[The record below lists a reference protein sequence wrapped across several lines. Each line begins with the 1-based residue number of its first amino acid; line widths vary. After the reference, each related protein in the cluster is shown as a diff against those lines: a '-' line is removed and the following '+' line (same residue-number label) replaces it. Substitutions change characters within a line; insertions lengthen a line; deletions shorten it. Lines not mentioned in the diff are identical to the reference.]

1 MENQKSLSESGNVW
15 RLDKWEVSGMGPNV
29 ERVATVRQSKPL
41 DPAVNQS
48 LIQLIIFLIEE
59 GGGSTGSS
67 YLTVEL

>member
-1 MENQKSLSESGNVW
+1 
-15 RLDKWEVSGMGPNV
+15 MGPNV
-29 ERVATVRQSKPL
+29 ERVATVRQAKPL
-41 DPAVNQS
+41 EPAVNQS